1 MKMVVGTTFCVRKMC
16 KLNTQNK
23 AKPESINPKL
33 FSLLGGGGL
42 TKIVEVGHLLFIEY
56 VETNL
61 RN

>member
-16 KLNTQNK
+16 KINTQNK
-23 AKPESINPKL
+23 AKPESISPKL
-33 FSLLGGGGL
+33 FSLLGGGL